1 MTDARIRF
9 STEILRR
16 LGEELNPSPDQS
28 LLELVKNAY
37 DADAR
42 HCRVELINT
51 DEPGGTVLISDDGD
65 GMELEAIQDGW
76 LVIGRSGKSIRERTR
91 LERVPAG
98 SKGLGRLAAL
108 RMGSTVGLSTRPRT
122 TISDQYRLRIDWSDF
137 DEARVV
143 DDVVLPIE
151 KEPRPP
157 GTGQGTDI
165 SVENLRSHLGRM
177 DVKRLARAMILLADP
192 FGDDPE
198 GFEPVLLAP
207 EFGDLEKLVR
217 ERYFEDADFHLVA
230 DLHGDGRAEAQ
241 VVDWRGAELFRARH
255 EDLAMKRKGELYRC
269 PGASFHLWVFRLSK
283 DNFEPRTATV
293 EELRTWLQSFGGVH
307 IYYNGLR
314 VAPYGNEG
322 NDWLG

>member
-9 STEILRR
+9 STDILRR

-28 LLELVKNAY
+28 ILELVKNAY

-42 HCRVELINT
+42 HCRVELIKT
-51 DEPGGTVLISDDGD
+51 DGPGGSVRISDDGD

-76 LVIGRSGKSIRERTR
+76 LVVGRSGKSTLQRTR
-91 LERVPAG
+91 LGRVPAG

-108 RMGSTVGLSTRPRT
+108 RMGSAVSLSTRPRRMT
-122 TISDQYRLRIDWSDF
+122 SDQYRLRIDWSDF

-143 DDVVLPIE
+143 DDVVLPINRE
-151 KEPRPP
+151 RRAP

-165 SVENLRSHLGRM
+165 AIESLRSHLGRM

-207 EFGDLEKLVR
+207 EFRDLENLVR
-217 ERYFEDADFHLVA
+217 ERYFEDADYHLVA
-230 DLHGDGRAEAQ
+230 DLHRDGRAEARI
-241 VVDWRGAELFRARH
+241 VDWQGAELFRATH
-255 EDLAMKRKGELYRC
+255 EDLAVKRKGSSYRC
-269 PGASFHLWVFRLSK
+269 PSASFHLWVFRLVK
-283 DNFEPRTATV
+283 DNFEPRTATI
-293 EELRTWLQSFGGVH
+293 EEIRAWLQSFGGVH

-322 NDWLG
+322 ND